1 MKKNGKNFLRP
12 FLFVCL
18 GLIITTIAFA
28 GVRAAM
34 NPPSEPGSP
43 EASNITA
50 NGCKLSFLAP
60 RNDGGSPIYNYSI
73 EYRTWGWGAWIKKGT
88 TESNV
93 REYTVYNMTENSEA
107 SFRVFAN
114 NKYGMSPPSLPS
126 DYITFK
132 NPFKPNPK
140 N

>member
-1 MKKNGKNFLRP
+1 MKKNGNFFLKS

-28 GVRAAM
+28 GVRAVM
-34 NPPSEPGSP
+34 GPPSEPGRP
-43 EASNITA
+43 EATNIKA
-50 NGCKLSFLAP
+50 DGCTLTFLP
-60 RNDGGSPIYNYSI
+60 PKKDGGSPIYNYSV
-73 EYRTWGWGAWIKKGT
+73 EYRTWGWGTWIKKGT
-88 TESNV
+88 TPSNV
-93 REYTVYNMTENSEA
+93 CEYTVYNMTENSEA

-114 NKYGMSPPSLPS
+114 NKCGISKPSEAS

-132 NPFKPNPK
+132 NPFKPDPK